1 MSKAN
6 WVCATCGQDFT
17 RIYSANRHN
26 NHFHYGNGIIV
37 RVLEY
42 VIGRING
49 QFPTALSANN
59 NNSSTRISRKWWH
72 NKNDDNSSSPFIGNN
87 NNNNSGLRGESGNGG
102 FTTIPDQT
110 RDKLG
115 CGTLGQPIRHNNNVY
130 KYISKKGP
138 PQYRTN
144 PFLQSLSSISAD
156 KSSHTKQSDPFEE
169 FQERITKIAEI
180 KMLLTPYSPH
190 QEICNILQM
199 LAVEC
204 INSGNDN
211 FLDQNLKKVRQTVK
225 IRQALDQLSSPD
237 LPLPVNSNNNMATDR
252 PTSLIGNSTFIAQ
265 NNFQNYR
272 PYSSSPSP
280 PQQPQQQ
287 GQNFQSINLLS
298 LLLPPKNLDEINNWR
313 PKIPPEPIRIS
324 DVSNNSY

>member
-1 MSKAN
+1 
-6 WVCATCGQDFT
+6 
-17 RIYSANRHN
+17 
-26 NHFHYGNGIIV
+26 
-37 RVLEY
+37 
-42 VIGRING
+42 
-49 QFPTALSANN
+49 
-59 NNSSTRISRKWWH
+59 
-72 NKNDDNSSSPFIGNN
+72 
-87 NNNNSGLRGESGNGG
+87 
-102 FTTIPDQT
+102 
-110 RDKLG
+110 
-115 CGTLGQPIRHNNNVY
+115 
-130 KYISKKGP
+130 
-138 PQYRTN
+138 
-144 PFLQSLSSISAD
+144 
-156 KSSHTKQSDPFEE
+156 
-169 FQERITKIAEI
+169 
-180 KMLLTPYSPH
+180 MLLTPYFPH
-190 QEICNILQM
+190 QEICNKLQM

-204 INSGNDN
+204 ITSGNDN

-225 IRQALDQLSSPD
+225 IRQILDQLSSPD

-252 PTSLIGNSTFIAQ
+252 LTSLIGNSTFIAQ